1 MRDLLLELNTK
12 LTNEKVKISPIGI
25 AKGLDGR
32 VFKIDGE
39 KLINNIQ
46 KNGLDIAL
54 NLNHQGGEAYGWFDR
69 NSLELRE
76 DGIYASL
83 ELTPKG
89 KELVENKAFRY
100 LSPEYYVDDDKNVI
114 HLDAMGLVNQ
124 PNLLNRALN
133 KARSLINSTKNS
145 KLSTP
150 RSGTEAKKGKV
161 EHGLQV
167 GAGSEAPTRKDDF
180 SSSAKLKKERNTM
193 NEEEL
198 EELQKLAEQVE
209 EQAENVEES
218 VQETEDCVGEG
229 ENPDSEL
236 ETLRQENEEL
246 KAQIA
251 ELKAKLETALN
262 KNEETEIEL
271 NKKRLDSL
279 LQNGLILPN
288 RYQKALNMKGRVLE
302 DYLDVCKKEANIVLG
317 KKELNFT
324 NKRKELNAYEA
335 KVFKQLG
342 IKGGK

>member
-1 MRDLLLELNTK
+1 
-12 LTNEKVKISPIGI
+12 
-25 AKGLDGR
+25 
-32 VFKIDGE
+32 
-39 KLINNIQ
+39 
-46 KNGLDIAL
+46 
-54 NLNHQGGEAYGWFDR
+54 
-69 NSLELRE
+69 
-76 DGIYASL
+76 
-83 ELTPKG
+83 
-89 KELVENKAFRY
+89 
-100 LSPEYYVDDDKNVI
+100 
-114 HLDAMGLVNQ
+114 
-124 PNLLNRALN
+124 
-133 KARSLINSTKNS
+133 
-145 KLSTP
+145 
-150 RSGTEAKKGKV
+150 
-161 EHGLQV
+161 
-167 GAGSEAPTRKDDF
+167 
-180 SSSAKLKKERNTM
+180 M

-302 DYLDVCKKEANIVLG
+302 DYLDVCKK
-317 KKELNFT
+317 
-324 NKRKELNAYEA
+324 
-335 KVFKQLG
+335 KQILF
-342 IKGGK
+342 

>member
-54 NLNHQGGEAYGWFDR
+54 NLNHQGGEAYGFDR

-133 KARSLINSTKNS
+133 KAMSLINSTKNS

-161 EHGLQV
+161 GRGLQV
-167 GAGSEAPTRKDDF
+167 GAGSETPARKDEF
-180 SSSAKLKKERNTM
+180 NSSAKLKK
-193 NEEEL
+193 
-198 EELQKLAEQVE
+198 
-209 EQAENVEES
+209 
-218 VQETEDCVGEG
+218 
-229 ENPDSEL
+229 
-236 ETLRQENEEL
+236 
-246 KAQIA
+246 
-251 ELKAKLETALN
+251 
-262 KNEETEIEL
+262 
-271 NKKRLDSL
+271 
-279 LQNGLILPN
+279 
-288 RYQKALNMKGRVLE
+288 
-302 DYLDVCKKEANIVLG
+302 
-317 KKELNFT
+317 
-324 NKRKELNAYEA
+324 RKEYNERRRIRRIT
-335 KVFKQLG
+335 K
-342 IKGGK
+342 IS

>member
-167 GAGSEAPTRKDDF
+167 GAGSETPTRKDDF

-262 KNEETEIEL
+262 KNEET
-271 NKKRLDSL
+271 
-279 LQNGLILPN
+279 
-288 RYQKALNMKGRVLE
+288 
-302 DYLDVCKKEANIVLG
+302 
-317 KKELNFT
+317 
-324 NKRKELNAYEA
+324 
-335 KVFKQLG
+335 
-342 IKGGK
+342 

>member
-1 MRDLLLELNTK
+1 MNNLLLELNTK
-12 LTNEKVKISPIGI
+12 QINEKIKISPIGK
-25 AKGLDGR
+25 AVGLDGR
-32 VFKIDGE
+32 VFKIDGL
-39 KLINNIQ
+39 KLIKNIQ

-69 NSLELRE
+69 HSLELRE

-100 LSPEYYVDDDKNVI
+100 LSPEYYVDNDKNVI

-124 PNLLNRALN
+124 PNLLNKALN
-133 KARSLINSTKNS
+133 KVRSLINST
-145 KLSTP
+145 T
-150 RSGTEAKKGKV
+150 
-161 EHGLQV
+161 
-167 GAGSEAPTRKDDF
+167 
-180 SSSAKLKKERNTM
+180 KLKKERNTM

-198 EELQKLAEQVE
+198 EELQKLAEE
-209 EQAENVEES
+209 AEIKAENLEE
-218 VQETEDCVGEG
+218 VAQEAEQSANEG
-229 ENPDSEL
+229 ENPNEEL
-236 ETLRQENEEL
+236 QNLKKENEEL

-271 NKKRLDSL
+271 NKKRLNSL

-288 RYQKALNMKGRVLE
+288 RYQKALNMKGKVLE
-302 DYLDVCKKEANIVLG
+302 DYLEVCQKEASIVLG

-342 IKGGK
+342 IKGDK

>member
-150 RSGTEAKKGKV
+150 RSGTEAKKGKALR
-161 EHGLQV
+161 GLQV
-167 GAGSEAPTRKDDF
+167 GAGSETPTRKDDF

-209 EQAENVEES
+209 
-218 VQETEDCVGEG
+218 
-229 ENPDSEL
+229 
-236 ETLRQENEEL
+236 
-246 KAQIA
+246 
-251 ELKAKLETALN
+251 
-262 KNEETEIEL
+262 
-271 NKKRLDSL
+271 
-279 LQNGLILPN
+279 
-288 RYQKALNMKGRVLE
+288 
-302 DYLDVCKKEANIVLG
+302 
-317 KKELNFT
+317 
-324 NKRKELNAYEA
+324 
-335 KVFKQLG
+335 
-342 IKGGK
+342 

>member
-1 MRDLLLELNTK
+1 M
-12 LTNEKVKISPIGI
+12 
-25 AKGLDGR
+25 
-32 VFKIDGE
+32 
-39 KLINNIQ
+39 
-46 KNGLDIAL
+46 
-54 NLNHQGGEAYGWFDR
+54 
-69 NSLELRE
+69 
-76 DGIYASL
+76 
-83 ELTPKG
+83 
-89 KELVENKAFRY
+89 
-100 LSPEYYVDDDKNVI
+100 DDDKNVI

-133 KARSLINSTKNS
+133 KAKALKKILKTSH
-145 KLSTP
+145 P
-150 RSGTEAKKGKV
+150 QSGTGAKKDKIGC
-161 EHGLQV
+161 GLQV
-167 GAGSEAPTRKDDF
+167 GAGSETPARKDEF
-180 SSSAKLKKERNTM
+180 ISSAKFKKERNTM

-209 EQAENVEES
+209 EQAENLEELA
-218 VQETEDCVGEG
+218 QEAEQSANEG
-229 ENPDSEL
+229 ENPNEEL
-236 ETLRQENEEL
+236 QNLKKENEEL

-271 NKKRLDSL
+271 NKKRLNSL

-302 DYLDVCKKEANIVLG
+302 DYLEVCQKEASIVLG

-342 IKGGK
+342 IKGDK

>member
-133 KARSLINSTKNS
+133 KARSLINSTK
-145 KLSTP
+145 KF
-150 RSGTEAKKGKV
+150 KV
-161 EHGLQV
+161 KHSHEV
-167 GAGSEAPTRKDDF
+167 GQ
-180 SSSAKLKKERNTM
+180 KLKKARSSMVFRWVQGVKLPLARMTLVHPRN
-193 NEEEL
+193 
-198 EELQKLAEQVE
+198 
-209 EQAENVEES
+209 
-218 VQETEDCVGEG
+218 
-229 ENPDSEL
+229 
-236 ETLRQENEEL
+236 
-246 KAQIA
+246 
-251 ELKAKLETALN
+251 
-262 KNEETEIEL
+262 
-271 NKKRLDSL
+271 
-279 LQNGLILPN
+279 
-288 RYQKALNMKGRVLE
+288 
-302 DYLDVCKKEANIVLG
+302 
-317 KKELNFT
+317 
-324 NKRKELNAYEA
+324 
-335 KVFKQLG
+335 
-342 IKGGK
+342 

>member
-145 KLSTP
+145 KLST
-150 RSGTEAKKGKV
+150 RTEAKKGKV
-161 EHGLQV
+161 GRGLQV
-167 GAGSEAPTRKDDF
+167 GAGSETPTRKDDF
-180 SSSAKLKKERNTM
+180 NSSAKFKKERNTM

-262 KNEETEIEL
+262 KNEETEIEF

-288 RYQKALNMKGRVLE
+288 RYQKALNMKGSVLE

>member
-133 KARSLINSTKNS
+133 KARSLKTILKTSYPQSVTRTK
-145 KLSTP
+145 KD
-150 RSGTEAKKGKV
+150 KV
-161 EHGLQV
+161 GRGLQV
-167 GAGSEAPTRKDDF
+167 GAGSETPTRKDDF
-180 SSSAKLKKERNTM
+180 NSSAKLKKERNTM

-302 DYLDVCKKEANIVLG
+302 DYLDVCKKEASIVLG